1 MILYYNKQNNKITQT
16 QSEDTIPM
24 TDELMADYRHYAGN
38 QQDKSLEL
46 VQEVG
51 EIPYLVRYQLDEEGN
66 RYSSY
71 LATADVDGIF
81 QPDTQAI
88 LLEDTNN
95 LVQSLENAVQEYI
108 DSQAKNRGYD
118 SIVSACSYAGYTNEF
133 QTEATALGVWRSA
146 VWTKAYQVQ
155 ADVED
160 GTIPMPTVDELIL
173 MLPIFGA

>member
-1 MILYYNKQNNKITQT
+1 MKIYYNKKLMKQTQT

-24 TDELMADYRHYAGN
+24 TDELMVDYSHYAGN

-46 VQEVG
+46 IQEVG
-51 EIPYLVRYQLDEEGN
+51 QVPYLVYYKLDEDGN
-66 RYSSY
+66 RYSHY

-133 QTEATALGVWRSA
+133 QTEAVSLGVWRSA

-155 ADVED
+155 ADVEA
-160 GTIPMPTVDELIL
+160 GTIPMPTVDELIA